1 MLDLVIVDRL
11 EEVVLSLWPVDVLG
25 LAVIDI
31 LVIHLHLVG
40 IITSHGRI
48 HLHLIVLV
56 VDLSALVLDPRLTQS
71 GDEDAAAASTF
82 LVCR

>member
-1 MLDLVIVDRL
+1 MLLDLVIVDRL

-56 VDLSALVLDPRLTQS
+56 DLSTLGLDPRLTQS

-82 LVCR
+82 LG

>member
-1 MLDLVIVDRL
+1 LLLDLVIFDRL

-56 VDLSALVLDPRLTQS
+56 DNLSTLSLDPRLTQS
-71 GDEDAAAASTF
+71 RDEDAAAASTF
-82 LVCR
+82 LV

>member
-1 MLDLVIVDRL
+1 M
-11 EEVVLSLWPVDVLG
+11 
-25 LAVIDI
+25 IDI

-56 VDLSALVLDPRLTQS
+56 DLSALALDPRLTQS
-71 GDEDAAAASTF
+71 RDEDAAATSTF